1 MSSREA
7 VGGYRWLWNRLR
19 CMSVAEVIYR
29 FEQMLETRLEKHQLS
44 GAYKAQTPSALAP
57 DVIWLSVDGN
67 LETARY
73 ILESERICS
82 GELRLFSSA
91 YVSVGA
97 TPRWNRCPITGVEGP
112 RSFAPALSLT
122 DRATVGDIKYV
133 WELNRH
139 LQLVT
144 LGQAYALTGEKKWLN
159 SAAQL
164 LSSWFDQ
171 CPYLQGP
178 NWTSSLELAIRLINW
193 AALWQ
198 LIGGDNSPAFE
209 GEAGQRFKQR
219 WLESIFQHCD
229 LIVRHYSRHSS
240 ANNHLLGELTGVY
253 VASRIWP
260 CWLSVSRWG
269 KSAKQELEHEA
280 NLQNGPDGVNREQAF
295 AYQAFVAEF
304 LLIAERVG
312 QASGD
317 PFSEA
322 YLTRISAMM
331 TFVASIMDVS
341 GNVPEIGD
349 ADDAEVLRL
358 DPTSGRDRFRCM
370 LEMGGRRF
378 GRGDWL
384 ARKMPEREEPE
395 WFYGKPLSDLAAPPS
410 ESTTTRL
417 DFNDSGYFVFGSGFG
432 TAHEIKGLIDCGALG
447 YLGIAAHG
455 HADALSLVLSVAGEQ
470 ILVDPGTYAYRADMK
485 WREYFRGTS
494 AHNTVRVDGLNQ
506 SISGGRFMWTHKA
519 KAKVERLERSG
530 EEFLITGSHD
540 GYLRLSDPVKHRR
553 TVEFKPES
561 GQLVITDQLEAKQD
575 HDIEQFW
582 HFGEDI
588 RLEIKDK
595 RVIATGLSSSL
606 ELLFE
611 GDDCHLVTISGQ
623 DEPPLGWMS
632 REYDVKFPITT
643 LCRISRASQSSLIT
657 RIQVR
662 FLEPSNLITDQLA
675 ASKAT

>member
-7 VGGYRWLWNRLR
+7 TGGYRWLWNRLR
-19 CMSVAEVIYR
+19 CMSIAEVVYR
-29 FEQMLETRLEKHQLS
+29 FQQILETRLEKYRLV
-44 GAYKAQTPSALAP
+44 GAFNVPTPSTPVPA
-57 DVIWLSVDGN
+57 VTWLSVDKN
-67 LETARY
+67 QEATRYVLEG
-73 ILESERICS
+73 ERICF
-82 GELRLFSSA
+82 GELRLFSCA
-91 YVSVGA
+91 HVSVGA
-97 TPRWNRCPITGVEGP
+97 NPRWNRCPITSVEGP
-112 RSFAPALSLT
+112 TSFGPALSLT
-122 DRATVGDIKYV
+122 DRAVVGDIKYV

-159 SAAQL
+159 GAAQL

-171 CPYLQGP
+171 CTYLRGP

-198 LIGGDNSPAFE
+198 LIGGENSPAFE
-209 GEAGQRFKQR
+209 GEDGQCFKQR

-260 CWLSVSRWG
+260 CWPSVSRWG
-269 KSAKQELEHEA
+269 KLAKQELEHEA
-280 NLQNGPDGVNREQAF
+280 ILQNGPDGVNREQAF

-312 QASGD
+312 IASGD

-322 YLTRISAMM
+322 YLGQISAMM
-331 TFVASIMDVS
+331 TFVDSIMDVS

-384 ARKMPEREEPE
+384 ARKMPERQETE
-395 WFYGKPLSDLAAPPS
+395 WFYGETLSDLVVTPS
-410 ESTTTRL
+410 DLTTTRL
-417 DFNDSGYFVFGSGFG
+417 DFKESGYFVFGNGFG
-432 TAHEIKGLIDCGALG
+432 TAHEIKGVFDCGELG

-494 AHNTVRVDGLNQ
+494 AHNTVRIDGLNQ
-506 SISGGRFMWTHKA
+506 SVSGGRFMWTHKA

-530 EEFLITGSHD
+530 ADFFIVGSHD
-540 GYLRLSDPVKHRR
+540 GYMRLSDPVRHRR
-553 TVEFKPES
+553 TVEFKSES
-561 GQLVITDQLEAKQD
+561 GRLEISDQFEAKQD

-582 HFGEDI
+582 HFGEGI
-588 RLEIKDK
+588 KLEIIDK
-595 RVIATGLSSSL
+595 RVIATGSGSYI

-611 GDDCHLVTISGQ
+611 GDDCQLVTFSGQ

-632 REYDVKFPITT
+632 REYDVKFPVTT
-643 LCRISRASQSSLIT
+643 LCRISCASQNPLIT
-657 RIQVR
+657 RIQVH
-662 FLEPSNLITDQLA
+662 FVAPQSES
-675 ASKAT
+675 

>member
-7 VGGYRWLWNRLR
+7 TGGYRWLWNRLR
-19 CMSVAEVIYR
+19 CMSVGEVIYR
-29 FEQMLETRLEKHQLS
+29 FQQMLETLLEKHQLV
-44 GAYKAQTPSALAP
+44 GAYKAPNPSTPAP
-57 DVIWLSVDGN
+57 AVTWLSFGENMETDRYL
-67 LETARY
+67 LEG
-73 ILESERICS
+73 ERILS

-91 YVSVGA
+91 DISIGA
-97 TPRWNRCPITGVEGP
+97 NPRWNRCPITDVEGP
-112 RSFAPALSLT
+112 TSFGPDLSLT
-122 DRATVGDIKYV
+122 DRAMVGDIKYV

-144 LGQAYALTGEKKWLN
+144 LGQAYALTGDQKWLN
-159 SAAQL
+159 GATQL
-164 LSSWFDQ
+164 LNSWFDQ

-209 GEAGQRFKQR
+209 GDHGQRFKQR
-219 WLESIFQHCD
+219 WLDSVFQHCD

-260 CWLSVSRWG
+260 CWTSLSRWG
-269 KSAKQELEHEA
+269 KTAKQELEHEA
-280 NLQNGPDGVNREQAF
+280 ILQNGTDGVNREQAF

-317 PFSEA
+317 PFSEE
-322 YLTRISAMM
+322 YLGQISAMM

-358 DPTSGRDRFRCM
+358 DPSSGRDRFRCM

-384 ARKMPEREEPE
+384 ARKMPKRDEPK
-395 WFYGKPLSDLAAPPS
+395 WFYGEMPSDLVAPIS
-410 ESTTTRL
+410 EFTTTRL
-417 DFNDSGYFVFGSGFG
+417 DFEESGYFVFGSGLG
-432 TAHEIKGLIDCGALG
+432 TTQEIKGMIDCGALG

-455 HADALSLVLSVAGEQ
+455 HADALSLVLSVAGQQ

-494 AHNTVRVDGLNQ
+494 AHNTVRVDGLSQ
-506 SISGGRFMWTHKA
+506 SVSGGRFMWTHKA
-519 KAKVERLERSG
+519 KAKIERLERSG
-530 EEFLITGSHD
+530 ERFLVTGSHD
-540 GYLRLSDPVKHRR
+540 GYMRLTDPVMHRR

-561 GQLVITDQLEAKQD
+561 GQLEITDQLEAKQE
-575 HDIEQFW
+575 HSIEQFW
-582 HFGEDI
+582 HFGEGI
-588 RLEIKDK
+588 RLEVIDK
-595 RVIATGLSSSL
+595 RVIATGRSSSV
-606 ELLFE
+606 ELHFE
-611 GDDCHLVTISGQ
+611 GNDCQLVTISGQ
-623 DEPPLGWMS
+623 DNPPLGWMS

-643 LCRISRASQSSLIT
+643 LCRISRASQSTLIT
-657 RIQVR
+657 RIQVHL
-662 FLEPSNLITDQLA
+662 LEPSELIND
-675 ASKAT
+675 